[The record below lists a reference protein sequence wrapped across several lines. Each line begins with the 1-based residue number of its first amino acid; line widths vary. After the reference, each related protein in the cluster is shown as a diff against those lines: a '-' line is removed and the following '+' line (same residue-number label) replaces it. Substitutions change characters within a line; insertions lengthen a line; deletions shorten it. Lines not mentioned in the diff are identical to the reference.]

1 MINKTTFNFKD
12 ENILSFN
19 TYTNE
24 LLDSILTAKCIS
36 LNKEINTL
44 ELVIGLIINSKL
56 IQKVLDINKD
66 NILNLKNLIAY
77 NFKKKQNKNI
87 ILKNLWFS
95 KKALIL
101 LKYTE

>member
-1 MINKTTFNFKD
+1 MNNNNLFKFKD
-12 ENILSFN
+12 ENILSFKK
-19 TYTNE
+19 YTNE

-44 ELVIGLIINSKL
+44 ELVISLIINSKL
-56 IQKVLDINKD
+56 LQKVLGINEN
-66 NILNLKNLIAY
+66 NILDLKNLIAY

-87 ILKNLWFS
+87 TLKNLWFS
-95 KKALIL
+95 KKSLIL